1 MPWISAA
8 CKFLVAGTLA
18 VFAGAQAT
26 PANTTSPASASP
38 QLPEKPLLIMLDP
51 AHGGTDPGARLT
63 ASTPEK
69 EITLNIARRLK
80 QELNARGILCQ
91 LVREGDVT
99 LPADQRAAM
108 INAAD
113 PALTIS
119 LHASSLGSGMGIFT
133 ALLPDSGDNKG
144 PFLDWDRAQSATL
157 PRSKALQTQ
166 LVGAMQ
172 KTRFPTHALSASLRP
187 LNSLRS
193 PAIAIEISPTTGDA
207 TQVSANGYQQMICA
221 ALANALASMAP
232 SLRGNMGA
240 RR

>member
-1 MPWISAA
+1 MPWINAA
-8 CKFLVAGTLA
+8 SNLLLAATLT
-18 VFAGAQAT
+18 VLAGAQAT
-26 PANTTSPASASP
+26 SAHTTSPESP
-38 QLPEKPLLIMLDP
+38 SQPPEKPLVIMVDP
-51 AHGGTDPGARLT
+51 AHGGSDPGARLT

-91 LVREGDVT
+91 LVRDGDVT
-99 LPADQRAAM
+99 LTTDQRAAM

-113 PALTIS
+113 PALYIA
-119 LHASSLGSGMGIFT
+119 LHASSQGSGMGIFT

-144 PFLDWDRAQSATL
+144 PFLDWDRAQSATF

-172 KTRFPTHALSASLRP
+172 KTKFPTHALSASLRP

-207 TQVSANGYQQMICA
+207 TQVSAIGYQQMICA
-221 ALANALASMAP
+221 ALANALASIAP